1 MVYCGKGRPVQR
13 AAGKEN
19 KTMSEM
25 IYDMAVVG
33 GGPGGCTA
41 ALYGARAGLRTIV
54 LEKLAAGGQMA
65 DSPLI
70 ENYPGFPEG
79 LDGYSLGD
87 LMRQG
92 AERAGAEFRYAQ
104 LTGADL
110 TGAVKHLQTDDG
122 EVLARTVVLAPGASP
137 RPLGLPNEKELIG
150 RGMGY
155 CAACDGMLYRG
166 KTVVVVG
173 GGNTAVGDALHLAK
187 LCQKVYLVHR
197 RDTLR
202 APAPNVRALENSGV
216 EIVWNARPAE
226 LVQGEDGRLCALKV
240 EDVHTGAIRELACD
254 GVFAAIGRVP
264 DTQLFREQ
272 VTCDA
277 AGYFAADETTRT
289 NLPGVFAVGD
299 ARAKA
304 VRQVVTATA
313 DGAVAVH
320 FAQEYLAGVE
330 G

>member
-1 MVYCGKGRPVQR
+1 
-13 AAGKEN
+13 
-19 KTMSEM
+19 MSEM
-25 IYDMAVVG
+25 IYDLAVVG

-41 ALYGARAGLRTIV
+41 GLYGARAGLKTLV

-110 TGAVKHLQTDDG
+110 TGEVKHLQTDSG
-122 EVLARTVVLAPGASP
+122 EVLARAVVLAPGASP

-173 GGNTAVGDALHLAK
+173 GGNTAVGDALHLAN

-197 RDTLR
+197 RNELR
-202 APAPNVRALENSGV
+202 APAPNVKALESSGV

-240 EDVHTGAIRELACD
+240 QDVHTGEIRELACD

-264 DTQLFREQ
+264 DTDLFRDQ
-272 VTCDA
+272 VHCDK
-277 AGYFAADETTRT
+277 AGYFEADETTRT
-289 NLPGVFAVGD
+289 KLPGVFAVGD

-330 G
+330 E

>member
-1 MVYCGKGRPVQR
+1 
-13 AAGKEN
+13 
-19 KTMSEM
+19 MSEL
-25 IYDMAVVG
+25 YDVAVVG

-41 ALYGARAGLRTIV
+41 AIYCARAGLRTVMI
-54 LEKLAAGGQMA
+54 EKLAAGGQMA

-79 LDGYSLGD
+79 LDGYSLGE

-92 AERAGAEFRYAQ
+92 VERAGADIRYAE
-104 LTGADL
+104 LTAADL
-110 TGAVKHLQTDDG
+110 KASPKHLDTEDG
-122 EVLARTVVLAPGASP
+122 AIEAKAVILATGASP

-166 KTVVVVG
+166 KTVAVVG
-173 GGNTAVGDALHLAK
+173 GGNTAVGDALYLAK

-197 RDTLR
+197 RDELR
-202 APAPNVRALENSGV
+202 AAAPYLKALETAGV
-216 EIVWNARPAE
+216 EVVWNARPDA
-226 LVQGEDGRLCALKV
+226 LLQGPDGRLAGLRV
-240 EDVHTGAIRELACD
+240 QDVKTGDTRDLACE

-264 DTQLFREQ
+264 DTEPFKDQ
-272 VTCDA
+272 VDCDA
-277 AGYFAADETTRT
+277 AGYFDADETTRT

-304 VRQVVTATA
+304 VRQIVTAAA
-313 DGAVAVH
+313 DGAVASH
-320 FAQEYLAGVE
+320 FAQEYLAEV
-330 G
+330 